1 VSGGSLTGESLT
13 GGSVS
18 GASLLGRRALVTG
31 ASRGI
36 GKAVALALAAEG
48 ADLALVAR
56 SLTDLEV
63 TAKEVRALGR
73 TAVVAAMD
81 VTDESSVE
89 TTTGRVVAELGGL
102 DVLVNNSGVITASR
116 LLDTSIEE
124 WDRVLGTNLRGTF
137 LVCRAAGRHLVAQG
151 SGKVINIASSFGVKP
166 VSGFSAYSA
175 SKAGILQLTKV
186 LALEWAR
193 DNVQVNAIAPGYVA
207 TDLSSAIVEDEA
219 YAAKITARIPA
230 RRMATA
236 DEIGPLAVL
245 LASPASD
252 YLTGSVLVTDGGH
265 SL

>member
-1 VSGGSLTGESLT
+1 M
-13 GGSVS
+13 
-18 GASLLGRRALVTG
+18 LLGRRVLITG
-31 ASRGI
+31 AGRGI

-56 SLTDLEV
+56 GLPDLEV

-81 VTDESSVE
+81 VTDAAAVE
-89 TTTGRVVAELGGL
+89 ATTDRMVAALGGL
-102 DVLVNNSGVITASR
+102 DILVNNSGVITASR
-116 LLDTSIEE
+116 VLDTSVQE

-137 LVCRAAGRHLVAQG
+137 LVCRAAGRHLVAQR
-151 SGKVINIASSFGVKP
+151 SGKVVNIASSFGTKP

-193 DNVQVNAIAPGYVA
+193 DNVQVNAIAPGYVD
-207 TDLSSAIVEDEA
+207 TDLSSAIGQDEA
-219 YAAKITARIPA
+219 YAAKVLARIPA
-230 RRMATA
+230 RRMATP

-252 YLTGSVLVTDGGH
+252 YMTGSVLVTDGGQ

>member
-1 VSGGSLTGESLT
+1 V
-13 GGSVS
+13 
-18 GASLLGRRALVTG
+18 LLGRRVLITG
-31 ASRGI
+31 AGRGI

-56 SLTDLEV
+56 GLPDLEV

-81 VTDESSVE
+81 VTDAAAVE
-89 TTTGRVVAELGGL
+89 ATTDRMVAALGGL
-102 DVLVNNSGVITASR
+102 DILVNNSGVITASR
-116 LLDTSIEE
+116 VLDTSVQE

-137 LVCRAAGRHLVAQG
+137 LVCRAAGRHLVAQR
-151 SGKVINIASSFGVKP
+151 SGKVVNIASSFGTKP

-193 DNVQVNAIAPGYVA
+193 DNVQVNAIAPGYVD
-207 TDLSSAIVEDEA
+207 TDLSSAIGQDEA
-219 YAAKITARIPA
+219 YAAKVLARIPA
-230 RRMATA
+230 RRMATP

-252 YLTGSVLVTDGGH
+252 YMTGSVLVTDGGQ